1 MNDLALRFM
10 SAILMGFGATLTS
23 DLWALFLKRAFS
35 MAPPSLCL
43 VGRWLRY
50 MPEGTF
56 RHSNLGSAPA
66 KRAEC
71 TTGWIAHY
79 GIGIAFAAAFV
90 SCAGNNWLRHPTP
103 LAAILFGAG
112 TVLAPFL
119 IMQPSFGLGLAAAK
133 TANPRQARM
142 RSLLNH
148 IVFGAGLYLFGL
160 LASCFLW

>member
-1 MNDLALRFM
+1 M
-10 SAILMGFGATLTS
+10 SAILMGLGATLTS
-23 DLWALFLKRAFS
+23 DLWALFLKRAFR
-35 MAPPSLCL
+35 MAPPGLCL

-56 RHSNLGSAPA
+56 RHANIGSAPP
-66 KRAEC
+66 KSAEC

-79 GIGIAFAAAFV
+79 GIGTLFAIAFVAL
-90 SCAGNNWLRHPTP
+90 AGSSWLEHPALVP
-103 LAAILFGAG
+103 AVIFGMG

-119 IMQPSFGLGLAAAK
+119 IMQPSFGLGLAASK
-133 TANPRQARM
+133 TADPRQARM

-148 IVFGAGLYLFGL
+148 FVFGMGLYLFGL